1 MPNYKYILKS
11 FSYFLISVLLTLI
24 LLSTLNYFNIISY
37 KVVYIIS
44 FISVI
49 ASMFFSGYYLA
60 KHSTKKGYLIGLL
73 IGLALVL
80 FMMILSLIIY
90 KISWISL
97 IYYLILLVSC
107 ITGGI
112 FGINKNKN

>member
-11 FSYFLISVLLTLI
+11 FSYFLISILLTLI
-24 LLSTLNYFNIISY
+24 LLSTLNYFNVISY

-49 ASMFFSGYYLA
+49 VSMFFSGFYLA
-60 KHSTKKGYLIGLL
+60 KHSTKKGYLIGLF
-73 IGLALVL
+73 IGIVLVL
-80 FMMILSLIIY
+80 FMVILSLIIY
-90 KISWISL
+90 KITWMSL

-107 ITGGI
+107 VAGGI
-112 FGINKNKN
+112 FGINKN